1 MPGQPL
7 MRRSLAILLLLFPS
21 FGSHSAVAA
30 KPSALV
36 SVSAVSKFA
45 RVPESILF
53 QSNSG
58 LKEQVKKLTEAL
70 NKRDLEVIKS
80 QIAPSRIYVEVS
92 DRAGAYL
99 SNSQTLVV
107 METFLRSRTAI
118 NAAFEFISDD
128 GVIGSASGSLTARKD
143 GRIIRYKLNFGF
155 VKQDKGAWH
164 LNRIS
169 MR

>member
-1 MPGQPL
+1 ML
-7 MRRSLAILLLLFPS
+7 LVVLAAAFN
-21 FGSHSAVAA
+21 FEAVAG
-30 KPSALV
+30 P
-36 SVSAVSKFA
+36 
-45 RVPESILF
+45 RVAPLSSPVTVLY
-53 QSNSG
+53 QTNSG

-70 NKRDLEVIKS
+70 NKRDLEVIKA

-107 METFLRSRTAI
+107 METFLRSRTAV

-128 GVIGSASGSLTARKD
+128 GVIGSASGTLTARKD

-155 VKQDKGAWH
+155 VKQDKGSWH

>member
-1 MPGQPL
+1 M
-7 MRRSLAILLLLFPS
+7 MRRNFAIALLFILLASSS
-21 FGSHSAVAA
+21 FR
-30 KPSALV
+30 
-36 SVSAVSKFA
+36 VSAEPIVTSA
-45 RVPESILF
+45 SRTIVLF
-53 QSNSG
+53 QTNSG

-107 METFLRSRTAI
+107 METFLRSRTAV

-128 GVIGSASGSLTARKD
+128 GVIGSASGTLTARKD

>member
-1 MPGQPL
+1 M
-7 MRRSLAILLLLFPS
+7 MRRNLIIALLSILAAS
-21 FGSHSAVAA
+21 FNYEAAAEPRVAPINA
-30 KPSALV
+30 PATV
-36 SVSAVSKFA
+36 
-45 RVPESILF
+45 LF

-70 NKRDLEVIKS
+70 NKRDLDVIKA

-92 DRAGAYL
+92 DKAGAYL

-107 METFLRSRTAI
+107 METFLRSRTAV

-128 GVIGSASGSLTARKD
+128 GVIGSASGTLTARKD
-143 GRIIRYKLNFGF
+143 GRLIRYKLNFGF
-155 VKQDKGAWH
+155 VKQDKGSWH

>member
-1 MPGQPL
+1 M
-7 MRRSLAILLLLFPS
+7 MRRQLAIALF
-21 FGSHSAVAA
+21 
-30 KPSALV
+30 
-36 SVSAVSKFA
+36 
-45 RVPESILF
+45 SILGASF
-53 QSNSG
+53 NYEAAAEPRVAPIAIYQSNST
-58 LKEQVKKLTEAL
+58 LKDQVKQLTEAL
-70 NKRDLEVIKS
+70 NKRDLDVIKS

-107 METFLRSRTAI
+107 METFLRSRTAV
-118 NAAFEFISDD
+118 NAAFEFVSDD

-143 GRIIRYKLNFGF
+143 GRIIRYRLNFGF
-155 VKQDKGAWH
+155 VKQTRGNWQ

>member
-1 MPGQPL
+1 M
-7 MRRSLAILLLLFPS
+7 MRRNLTIALLAILAAS
-21 FGSHSAVAA
+21 FNYEAVAE
-30 KPSALV
+30 PLV
-36 SVSAVSKFA
+36 AYSKST
-45 RVPESILF
+45 RSMVTVLE

-58 LKEQVKKLTEAL
+58 LKQQVKKLTEAL
-70 NKRDLEVIKS
+70 NKRDLEVIKA

-107 METFLRSRTAI
+107 METFLRSRTAV
-118 NAAFEFISDD
+118 NAAFEFVSDD
-128 GVIGSASGSLTARKD
+128 GVIGSASGTLTARKD

-155 VKQDKGAWH
+155 VKQDKGSWH

>member
-1 MPGQPL
+1 M
-7 MRRSLAILLLLFPS
+7 MRRNLAIAVLAILAAS
-21 FGSHSAVAA
+21 FNYEASAEPRGVSLKSAA
-30 KPSALV
+30 MGPANT
-36 SVSAVSKFA
+36 
-45 RVPESILF
+45 RF

-70 NKRDLEVIKS
+70 NKRDLDVIKS

-92 DRAGAYL
+92 DKAGAYL

-107 METFLRSRTAI
+107 METFLRSRTAV

-143 GRIIRYKLNFGF
+143 GRLIRYRLNFGF
-155 VKQDKGAWH
+155 VKQDKGSWH

>member
-1 MPGQPL
+1 M
-7 MRRSLAILLLLFPS
+7 MRRNLAIAVLAILAAS
-21 FGSHSAVAA
+21 FNYEAAAEPLVASTILDRA
-30 KPSALV
+30 
-36 SVSAVSKFA
+36 
-45 RVPESILF
+45 ESSRLE

-70 NKRDLEVIKS
+70 NKRDLEVIKA

-92 DRAGAYL
+92 DKAGAYL

-107 METFLRSRTAI
+107 METFLRSRTAV
-118 NAAFEFISDD
+118 NAAFEFVSDD
-128 GVIGSASGSLTARKD
+128 GVIGSASGTLTARKD